1 MMDCISLRLYSLIQK
16 AITSDFPLQRDG
28 VRESERENCT
38 EMILWI
44 SYIWR
49 LWWKAR
55 EKMEIKL
62 LHMCSCVYKCSVFG
76 CVCVCVCVCLC
87 VCARVCV
94 ASLAVFLSVETLF
107 SGEMDD
113 ASFWHLYKTTHT
125 HKHTHTH
132 THTHTCHSLCLICSV
147 IGQMLW
153 NILR

>member
-1 MMDCISLRLYSLIQK
+1 MMACISLRLYSLIQK

-49 LWWKAR
+49 LWWKPR
-55 EKMEIKL
+55 EKREIKL
-62 LHMCSCVYKCSVFG
+62 LHMCSCVYKCSV
-76 CVCVCVCVCLC
+76 CVCVCVCV
-87 VCARVCV
+87 RVCV
-94 ASLAVFLSVETLF
+94 CVWLHWLSFYLWRLFLVGRWMMHHSDICIKPHTL
-107 SGEMDD
+107 
-113 ASFWHLYKTTHT
+113 TN
-125 HKHTHTH
+125 